1 MFLLENYDLMESN
14 DIVDVENGGIY
25 EAMIEC
31 DLAIHN
37 IFESMYEMDMKEILE
52 VTDEDVKNKDN
63 AQDIEYEESDI
74 NSIKF
79 IIKFYR

>member
-52 VTDEDVKNKDN
+52 ATDEKEDIKSSNNKVTSSGMK
-63 AQDIEYEESDI
+63 A
-74 NSIKF
+74 K
-79 IIKFYR
+79 